1 MSFFLCLNNAT
12 LCSCSQ
18 DLKWLDHV
26 GGLNVAVGTKR
37 HVFSVRKGGGGG
49 SGQKEERIIEDGL
62 CYNKGYD
69 DLIRIYLHQHSPPV
83 PQISVWGSD
92 REDVYQYLQLT
103 LTQNLKSL
111 LGGIAKAILWNTK
124 SKSNSLIKSP
134 H

>member
-49 SGQKEERIIEDGL
+49 GGGAGRKK
-62 CYNKGYD
+62 KG
-69 DLIRIYLHQHSPPV
+69 
-83 PQISVWGSD
+83 
-92 REDVYQYLQLT
+92 
-103 LTQNLKSL
+103 
-111 LGGIAKAILWNTK
+111 
-124 SKSNSLIKSP
+124 
-134 H
+134 

>member
-1 MSFFLCLNNAT
+1 M
-12 LCSCSQ
+12 
-18 DLKWLDHV
+18 
-26 GGLNVAVGTKR
+26 AVGTKR
-37 HVFSVRKGGGGG
+37 HVFSVRKGGGG

-69 DLIRIYLHQHSPPV
+69 DFIRIYLHQHSPPV